1 MIEVNFL
8 SLWRRLR
15 RRPSTLLCEH
25 DRDDVAGASVLL
37 SWRQLA
43 ADLMTPRG
51 EAYAMQTAKHVEVD
65 LVRREKRR
73 PRVVRADMDA
83 MAAIAESD
91 FQEPGAR
98 SQEPGARSQN
108 PNVRLLAELVTVL
121 TPAEQE
127 VLLLLRE
134 GVTNNEE
141 IGTRRGG
148 SRQAAAVLRDSIAA
162 KALAIRKKLSMD

>member
-1 MIEVNFL
+1 
-8 SLWRRLR
+8 
-15 RRPSTLLCEH
+15 
-25 DRDDVAGASVLL
+25 
-37 SWRQLA
+37 
-43 ADLMTPRG
+43 MT
-51 EAYAMQTAKHVEVD
+51 
-65 LVRREKRR
+65 
-73 PRVVRADMDA
+73 
-83 MAAIAESD
+83 S
-91 FQEPGAR
+91 R